1 MKHLNI
7 LDDLLRYLSITKHN
21 QFNSFVQDKEN
32 KTILL
37 NLIDKSILHSA
48 LLKLVK
54 DGYVNTESENSIDPL
69 FKSPKKDHYY
79 KISFEGMVFIENG
92 GYENQNRENQRI
104 ENWNNEMT
112 ERQNALEKKQV
123 SSQFQIVVLTWIIAL
138 GTLIAGL
145 YYVLEILDF
154 FGVLTSRKIQ

>member
-21 QFNSFVQDKEN
+21 QFNSFVQDKDN

-54 DGYVNTESENSIDPL
+54 DGYVNTESDNSIDPL

-92 GYENQNRENQRI
+92 GYENEYRKNQKEQIEYSDLQKRQSLLEDKQLKTQNQ
-104 ENWNNEMT
+104 
-112 ERQNALEKKQV
+112 LV
-123 SSQFQIVVLTWIIAL
+123 FLTFLVAL